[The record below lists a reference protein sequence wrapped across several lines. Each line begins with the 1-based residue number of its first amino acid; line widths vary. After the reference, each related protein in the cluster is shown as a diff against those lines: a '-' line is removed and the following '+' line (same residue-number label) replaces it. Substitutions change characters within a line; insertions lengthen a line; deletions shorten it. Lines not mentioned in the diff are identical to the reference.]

1 MARMGGASIAGNF
14 FDFFLASLPKLLEGF
29 GNTLLLTVVSLFF
42 GFLLGVLLALAK
54 IYGNKIIASIS
65 KGYIEIIRGTPLLVQ
80 LFILYF
86 GLPRIGI
93 GLSPIAA
100 ALVGLSLNSGAY
112 QAEYLRGAIQ
122 SIESGQMVAARTIG
136 MSKIQSI
143 QNIILPQALRISIP
157 AWSNEL
163 IYLVKYTS
171 IAYIISVE
179 ELTAEGKFIASTTYR
194 YLEIFAMIAIIY
206 LITTIIFTEVIDRI
220 EKRVRIPGIGHHRGL
235 EARGIL

>member
-1 MARMGGASIAGNF
+1 MEGLSIAGNF

-29 GNTLLLTVVSLFF
+29 GNTLLLTFVSLFF

-93 GLSPIAA
+93 GLSPIVA

-220 EKRVRIPGIGHHRGL
+220 EKRVRIPGIGHQKGL